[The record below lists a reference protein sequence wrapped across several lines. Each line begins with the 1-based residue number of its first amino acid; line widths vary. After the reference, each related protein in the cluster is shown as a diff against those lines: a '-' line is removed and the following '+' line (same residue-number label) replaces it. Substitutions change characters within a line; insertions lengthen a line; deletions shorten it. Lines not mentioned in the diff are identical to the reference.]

1 MLAMA
6 HLAADIASSIA
17 LSDRTEIR
25 LRQPGDSPPG
35 ASFDMATTPDAR
47 LVLRSPRMDLT
58 LDYGP
63 RLTFWDVND
72 IGLKPTWLN
81 IGSLRARWHT
91 DNTSL
96 ALTENASYGASN
108 FSGLAIPLGPDGTTV
123 PRVDVV
129 PPAQVIEYESS
140 STTLDARASGRRWDF
155 RSTAGYQ
162 LSGGADDAA
171 RTLIPL
177 QRGPFAEADVTLWE
191 TPVDHFTTTATG
203 EDTTFSSGPAIVLVE
218 ADEGWKH
225 LWSATT
231 DTTATLGASAAR
243 VQASPSSATYPMN
256 NPVAELAL
264 DQRILTADD
273 RVTLKIAARL
283 GPVINR
289 LLGVV
294 DERVQGTVLSKW
306 THGPFVVSA
315 LANVQQSVF
324 TDTAYSTELFVGEL
338 TVSYVAS
345 DIVTLDG
352 GVRGVWQQGNQP
364 VGLVATP
371 STTDIAEI
379 NVAQGTVF
387 LGATFRAPTI
397 GTP

>member
-1 MLAMA
+1 
-6 HLAADIASSIA
+6 
-17 LSDRTEIR
+17 
-25 LRQPGDSPPG
+25 
-35 ASFDMATTPDAR
+35 
-47 LVLRSPRMDLT
+47 
-58 LDYGP
+58 
-63 RLTFWDVND
+63 
-72 IGLKPTWLN
+72 
-81 IGSLRARWHT
+81 
-91 DNTSL
+91 
-96 ALTENASYGASN
+96 
-108 FSGLAIPLGPDGTTV
+108 
-123 PRVDVV
+123 
-129 PPAQVIEYESS
+129 
-140 STTLDARASGRRWDF
+140 
-155 RSTAGYQ
+155 
-162 LSGGADDAA
+162 
-171 RTLIPL
+171 
-177 QRGPFAEADVTLWE
+177 
-191 TPVDHFTTTATG
+191 
-203 EDTTFSSGPAIVLVE
+203 
-218 ADEGWKH
+218 
-225 LWSATT
+225 
-231 DTTATLGASAAR
+231 
-243 VQASPSSATYPMN
+243 MN